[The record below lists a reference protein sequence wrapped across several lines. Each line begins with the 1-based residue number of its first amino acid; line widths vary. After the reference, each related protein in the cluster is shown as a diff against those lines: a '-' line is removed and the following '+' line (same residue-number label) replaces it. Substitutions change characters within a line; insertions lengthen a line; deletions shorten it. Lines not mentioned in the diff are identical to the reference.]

1 MVKNFMVS
9 SCRDDAGACCCAR
22 CPKKLPD
29 ADEGAVSRKSSGESD
44 ARLLPESFRLILAKF
59 GLSMPGALPFRAW
72 PRPVGEA
79 LSLPDSLLPA
89 FELVAVPAGS
99 CAGAMRRGLRQGT
112 IRIIMPEMRQKVEK
126 KGGSVSFRAS
136 FECSGREDEVSAAC
150 EVRQGHRSQAF

>member
-1 MVKNFMVS
+1 MKAGKVPVKALLRPVAGKLS
-9 SCRDDAGACCCAR
+9 SD
-22 CPKKLPD
+22 P
-29 ADEGAVSRKSSGESD
+29 GEV
-44 ARLLPESFRLILAKF
+44 RLF
-59 GLSMPGALPFRAW
+59 MPGALPFRAW

-126 KGGSVSFRAS
+126 KGGSVSFRAY

-150 EVRQGHRSQAF
+150 EVLQGHRSQAF